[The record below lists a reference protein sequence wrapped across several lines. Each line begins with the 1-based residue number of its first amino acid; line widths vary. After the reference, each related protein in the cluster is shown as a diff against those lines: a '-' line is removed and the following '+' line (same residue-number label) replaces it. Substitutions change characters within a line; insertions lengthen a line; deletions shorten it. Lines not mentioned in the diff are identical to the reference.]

1 MASGELM
8 AEYVITARF
17 VAILSREQ
25 MEDALAWTDQFSGWT
40 FELEDVESINGYDTE
55 PET

>member
-1 MASGELM
+1 M